1 MISRISKLLLFAIL
15 ISAFVLPN
23 FQSFAQEEN
32 LEEICQWEKI
42 EEKPEGLSDEEYE
55 ILLRNC
61 QTYYQQKSEE
71 IKKDITKTEKEKQ
84 TLQNKIY
91 TLRKKIEDLSYQ
103 IYQSNLIIKDFS
115 LQIEDTETSIQK
127 TTLKIEDSKER
138 LASILRTIYEED
150 QKSLIEILLS
160 EATLSGFF
168 DSLIALETLNVK
180 NQELLENI
188 KSLKSYLETEKES
201 LDKEKSGLEK
211 MVAIQSLQ
219 KKESEKIKKEQEYF
233 LKMTEA
239 EYQKYLKEKKETE
252 EKVAK
257 IGEKLWKLLIGVREI
272 PIYEE
277 AVRIAKFVEEQT
289 GIRAAYLLGI
299 LTQESMIGRNVGQCF
314 LLEPETGIGVIALDG
329 KKWPRVMNPTRDA
342 PFFLEIIKNL
352 NQTKNLNLQPNRQPI
367 SCWIPVCATEYKG
380 RLYFDYRGVSVD
392 GEGNI
397 TCSKKGYVPYGW
409 GGAMGAAQFIPSTWK
424 RYQDEIAQRIGE
436 APDPWDF
443 RHATLASALLLKKC
457 GGLSNEREAA
467 VCYLGADYLGYARSV
482 LWFASCHQDYIDTGS
497 MSSECQEKIGLK

>member
-1 MISRISKLLLFAIL
+1 MRILKYFLFVIL

-23 FQSFAQEEN
+23 FKILAEDEN

-115 LQIEDTETSIQK
+115 LQIEDTETSIEK
-127 TTLKIEDSKER
+127 TSLKIEDSKER

-168 DSLIALETLNVK
+168 DSLIALEALNVK

-211 MVAIQSLQ
+211 MVAIQGLQ
-219 KKESEKIKKEQEYF
+219 KKESEGIKKEQEYF
-233 LKMTEA
+233 LKMTET
-239 EYQKYLKEKKETE
+239 EYQKYLKEKEETE

-272 PIYEE
+272 PTYEE
-277 AVRIAKFVEEQT
+277 AVRIAKLAGEQT
-289 GIRAAYLLGI
+289 GVRPAFLLGI
-299 LTQESMIGRNVGQCF
+299 LTQESNIGRNVGQCILRDF
-314 LLEPETGIGVIALDG
+314 ETGMGLKAYNGQI
-329 KKWPRVMNPTRDA
+329 WPRVMRPDKDI
-342 PFFLEIIKNL
+342 PIFLEIIRDL
-352 NQTKNLNLQPNRQPI
+352 NKTKNLNLDPKREPV
-367 SCWIPVCATEYKG
+367 SCWIQVCATEYKG
-380 RLYFDYRGVSVD
+380 RLYFDYKVSVD